1 MRSDRDNHVG
11 SVLIYYKE
19 SVLAHQVTTRDHPN
33 LEATGL
39 NVTVRSQSFLV
50 GCIYRPPSDC
60 SFFDVFRNRITEIWM
75 KRKNIILVSDFNC
88 DMTPGLESNESH
100 FGRRFR
106 RILCSYGLKN
116 IINSLTRI
124 TSDSKSL
131 IDLIVT
137 SQPAKVQTSGS
148 IDLGISDHHLIFSVF
163 KGARSNPKP
172 LVISTKKYKQVEKS
186 NLRQILSMLLGI
198 LWVCLMIS
206 MIVTSSGTTHTTTL

>member
-1 MRSDRDNHVG
+1 MVRIPGFNLVRNERDNHVG
-11 SVLIYYKE
+11 GYLIYYKE
-19 SVLAHQVTTRDHPN
+19 SVLAHQVTTWDHPN

-75 KRKNIILVSDFNC
+75 KRKNIILVGDFNC

-116 IINSLTRI
+116 IINSPTRI

-137 SQPAKVQTSGS
+137 SQSAKVQTSGS
-148 IDLGISDHHLIFSVF
+148 SALGISDHHLIFSVF
-163 KGARSNPKP
+163 KGARINPKP

-198 LWVCLMIS
+198 L
-206 MIVTSSGTTHTTTL
+206 